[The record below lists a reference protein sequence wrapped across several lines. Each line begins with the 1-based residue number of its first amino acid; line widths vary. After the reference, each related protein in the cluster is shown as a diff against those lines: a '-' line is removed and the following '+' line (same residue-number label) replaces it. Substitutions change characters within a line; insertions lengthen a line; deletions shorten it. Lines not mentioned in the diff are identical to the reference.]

1 MLYSKNYLG
10 FPCPTISKVFYWFI
24 FTFYFVRLIIYTG
37 KGGTGKTVT
46 SCATAIKMAEHNYNT
61 LVISADPAHTL
72 SDAFMMPDVGQDP
85 KQVIPNLTALQ
96 IDPVVEMSRQY
107 NTILSY
113 TAALFSSK
121 GIDETLAYEIAML
134 PGMTQL
140 FSLLKVEEVDR
151 ARTFDAVVLDM
162 PASGEALRYLYFPK
176 LVGSI
181 GRKLTGLAGLFS
193 GFAKIFQPLAKFPT
207 PAKDAIQSE
216 MELLDRLN
224 TLSDIINDNNRTSVR
239 LVANPDTFSIENAK
253 RVLMSTSLYGIKVDM
268 AVINKIM
275 ASSSDEYYAKW
286 ASFQRSKVEE
296 AKANFYPLPVREVQ
310 LYGTELRGIEMLRR
324 HGEMLFGTD
333 DPSKIFYRGEPY
345 LFVKEGTAIN
355 MTVQVPFTEKD
366 DFSIERYGDQLTIT
380 VKTVT
385 GQIANVVPLPIA
397 TAGMKLVKAK
407 LLNQKLKVQFEK
419 ESL

>member
-1 MLYSKNYLG
+1 
-10 FPCPTISKVFYWFI
+10 
-24 FTFYFVRLIIYTG
+24 
-37 KGGTGKTVT
+37 
-46 SCATAIKMAEHNYNT
+46 MAERNYKT

-72 SDAFMMPDVGQDP
+72 SDALMMPNVSDDP
-85 KQVIPNLTALQ
+85 KQVLPNLTALQ
-96 IDPVVEMSRQY
+96 IDPVAEMSRQY

-151 ARTFDAVVLDM
+151 TKTFDVVVLDM

-181 GRKLTGLAGLFS
+181 GRKLTGVAGLFS
-193 GFAKIFQPLAKFPT
+193 GFAKFFQPLAKFPT
-207 PAKDAIQSE
+207 PTKDVIQSE
-216 MELLDRLN
+216 MDLLDRLN
-224 TLSDIINDNNRTSVR
+224 VLSNIINNNNTTSVR

-253 RVLMSTSLYGIKVDM
+253 RVLMSASLYGINVDM

-275 ASSSDEYYAKW
+275 ATSSDEYYAKW
-286 ASFQRSKVEE
+286 ANFHRSKVEE
-296 AKANFYPLPVREVQ
+296 AKANFYPLPVREAE
-310 LYGTELRGIEMLRR
+310 LYGTELRGIDMLRK
-324 HGEMLFGTD
+324 HGEILFGSD
-333 DPSKIFYRGEPY
+333 DPSKIFYHGEPY
-345 LFVKEGTAIN
+345 MFVKEGTGIN

-380 VKTVT
+380 VKTTT
-385 GQIANVVPLPIA
+385 GQIANVVPLPVA

-407 LLNQKLKVQFEK
+407 LLNQKLKVRFDK
-419 ESL
+419 EPL

>member
-1 MLYSKNYLG
+1 L
-10 FPCPTISKVFYWFI
+10 
-24 FTFYFVRLIIYTG
+24 RLIIYTG

-46 SCATAIKMAEHNYNT
+46 SCATAIKMAERGHET

-72 SDAFMMPDVGQDP
+72 SDAFIMSYVGHEP
-85 KQVIPNLTALQ
+85 KQVLPKLTALQ
-96 IDPVVEMSRQY
+96 IDPVLEMSRQY

-113 TAALFSSK
+113 TAALFSAK

-140 FSLLKVEEVDR
+140 FSLLKVEEAER
-151 ARTFDAVVLDM
+151 TKTFDAVVLDM

-181 GRKLTGLAGLFS
+181 GRKLTGLAGIFS
-193 GFAKIFQPLAKFPT
+193 GFAKVLQPFTGMPT
-207 PAKDAIQSE
+207 PPKDVLQSE
-216 MELLDRLN
+216 MDLLDRLN
-224 TLSDIINDNNRTSVR
+224 NLADLINNNDRTSVR
-239 LVANPDTFSIENAK
+239 PVANPDTFSIENAK
-253 RVLMSTSLYGIKVDM
+253 RVLMSTSLYGINVDM

-275 ASSSDEYYAKW
+275 ANSSDEYYARW

-296 AKANFYPLPVREVQ
+296 AKSNFYPLPIREVQ
-310 LYGTELRGIEMLRR
+310 LYNTELRGTEMLRR
-324 HGEMLFGTD
+324 HGKVLFDDD
-333 DPSKIFYRGEPY
+333 DPSKVFYRGEPY
-345 LFVKEGTAIN
+345 MFVNKGTAIN
-355 MTVQVPFTEKD
+355 MTVQVPFSEKD

-385 GQIANVVPLPIA
+385 GRIANVVPLPVA
-397 TAGMKLVKAK
+397 TAGMRLVKAK
-407 LLNQKLKVQFEK
+407 LLDHKLNVQFEK